1 VTEASTKTGVGDWV
15 HENGLTEYRNIFKK
29 HHVGLA
35 QFIELTHD
43 DLKELKIKVGDRKR
57 VLDIIAR
64 LRSRA
69 AAPMLPLTESQGSA
83 EPNKPERRQITIM
96 FCDLVDST
104 TLSGGLDPEDLAEL
118 MRAFRSRCSETTAR
132 WGGYIAKFVGDGMLA
147 YFGWPQAHEDDAER
161 ALRAGLE
168 LSELIGKIYVSGG
181 ATALTTRIGIATGL
195 VVVGELIGEG
205 FAEEKT
211 VVGVIPNLAARL
223 QAMAEPGTV
232 TIAPS
237 THQLVSGAFEFTNL
251 GVHTLK
257 GFAEPVQVR
266 RVDRPK
272 AKTSRFAARV
282 ASRLTPLVGRTRETD
297 LLLSLWE
304 RARLGS
310 GQIAIVVGEA
320 GVGKSRLTETLSQRL
335 DGEPH
340 VNLSWQCSSF
350 NANSALHP
358 FIVQISHAANIAYDD
373 AAEAKLQKIEAVL
386 ADKGMDVDEA
396 APDLATLLSI
406 PFGDRYPPITL
417 SPQRHRQKM
426 IEMVLDLITR
436 MAREAPLLFVVEDIQ
451 WADQTTLVALD
462 QLSERLQQD
471 RILMVITSRPEFEV
485 GWLERRGGTRLDL
498 RRFAKSSAEAMIGEI
513 IGEKALPA
521 NVMESILAMAD
532 GIPLFVEELTRMVL
546 DSGQLREH
554 ANRFELWGSAAGLS
568 IPATLRD
575 SLAARLDQLP
585 FGKDVAQV
593 AATIGRTFSAE
604 LLGCVMHRRN
614 FEIQNALGQLCEAGI
629 LDQHGS
635 ATSRDYVFKHALIQ
649 EAAYRSLLNINR
661 REIHRHVAEAL
672 QQHFPDEV
680 AAVPEMT
687 ARHFAEA
694 GLNEQAAHYFLEASR
709 KALRV
714 TATSEAI
721 AHLSKGLELI
731 KACASS
737 HTRDLLALRL
747 HASLG
752 TAVMLAKGWGAPE
765 AEEAYE
771 AANRLSHAAEDAAES
786 IWILWGVWVYHHVR
800 GNMERSITASYR
812 IRQAADHH
820 QDETSRLV
828 ANMVSL
834 QARFYTGRFQEAHT
848 YCERT
853 ESVFR
858 AAVHR
863 PLINLY
869 TIDLQLVSL
878 VHRSILC
885 WITGRFDEALVVAAE
900 AEALARSLQHPYSI
914 AWALTWGSTAY
925 LLQGELGLLAARLEE
940 GIEIANNQ
948 GFSYVAA
955 LGTMM
960 EGWVDGQ
967 QGAAADG
974 IAKLRNGVTAFKAT
988 GAGIA
993 VPHFNTLLAELLGNT
1008 GQSAQALKTL
1018 RDAASQVER
1027 WGERWQEAE
1036 IHRVKGDVLAATPG
1050 VDASLVE
1057 QNYRHALSIAESQRA
1072 NGWRQRSYASLARFL
1087 RSHGRHDEADQTER
1101 AARAI

>member
-1 VTEASTKTGVGDWV
+1 MTEASTKTGVGDWI

-69 AAPMLPLTESQGSA
+69 AAPMLPLTESPGSA
-83 EPNKPERRQITIM
+83 EPNRPERRQITIM

-104 TLSGGLDPEDLAEL
+104 TLSGGLDPEDLADL

-147 YFGWPQAHEDDAER
+147 YFGWPHAHEDDAER

-168 LSELIGKIYVSGG
+168 LSELIGKICVSGG

-211 VVGVIPNLAARL
+211 VVGVLPNLAARL

-237 THQLVSGAFEFTNL
+237 TYQLVSGAFEFTDL
-251 GVHTLK
+251 GMHALK
-257 GFAEPVQVR
+257 GFPEPVQVR

-272 AKTSRFAARV
+272 AKTRFAAR
-282 ASRLTPLVGRTRETD
+282 AANRLTPLVGRTRETD

-310 GQIAIVVGEA
+310 GQIAILVGEA
-320 GVGKSRLTETLSQRL
+320 GVGKSRLTEALSQRL
-335 DGEPH
+335 EGERH

-358 FIVQISHAANIAYDD
+358 FIVQISQSANIAYDD
-373 AAEAKLQKIEAVL
+373 AGEAKLQKIEALL
-386 ADKGMDVDEA
+386 ADKGMDVAEA

-406 PFGDRYPPITL
+406 PVGDRYPPTTL

-426 IEMVLDLITR
+426 IEMVLDLTTR

-462 QLSERLQQD
+462 QLSERLVQD
-471 RILMVITSRPEFEV
+471 RILMVITSRPDFEA

-498 RRFAKSSAEAMIGEI
+498 CRFAKSSAEAMIGEI
-513 IGEKALPA
+513 VGEKPLPT
-521 NVMESILAMAD
+521 NVMDSILAMAD

-585 FGKDVAQV
+585 IGKDVAQV

-604 LLGCVMHRRN
+604 LLGYVMRRRN
-614 FEIQNALGQLCEAGI
+614 FEILNALGQLCEAGI
-629 LDQHGS
+629 LDLHGG

-661 REIHRHVAEAL
+661 REIHRQVAEAL
-672 QQHFPDEV
+672 EQHFPDEV

-694 GLNEQAAHYFLEASR
+694 GLNEQAARYFLEASR

-731 KACASS
+731 RACASS

-771 AANRLSHAAEDAAES
+771 AANRLSHAAENAAELM
-786 IWILWGVWVYHHVR
+786 WILWGGWVYHIVR

-834 QARFYTGRFQEAHT
+834 QARFYTGRFQEAYT

-869 TIDLQLVSL
+869 TIDLQLVSM
-878 VHRSILC
+878 VHRSILN
-885 WITGRFDEALVVAAE
+885 WIMGRFDKALVVAAE

-914 AWALTWGSTAY
+914 AWALTWGSTAH
-925 LLQGELGLLAARLEE
+925 LLQGELGPLAARLEE

-960 EGWVDGQ
+960 DGWVDGQ

-993 VPHFNTLLAELLGNT
+993 VPHFRTLLAELLGNA
-1008 GQSAQALKTL
+1008 GQSAEALNTL

-1036 IHRVKGDVLAATPG
+1036 IHRVRGDVLAATPG
-1050 VDASLVE
+1050 VDESLVE
-1057 QNYRHALSIAESQRA
+1057 QSYRHALSIAESQRA

-1087 RSHGRHDEADQTER
+1087 RSRGRLDEADETER